1 MSVEKTMKNKILVIC
16 MIVAAAIVLAACG
29 GDEPAATEPV
39 ASKGDAVAGEK
50 HFQVCAG
57 CHGPDA
63 KGLPNLGKDMTVSE
77 FIKGS
82 TDEVLVEFIKT
93 GRPIGDPENTTNV
106 DMPPKGGN
114 PAFTDEDLLD
124 IVAYL
129 RTLTE

>member
-1 MSVEKTMKNKILVIC
+1 MNKKILVLC
-16 MIVAAAIVLAACG
+16 MAVLAAMMLAACG
-29 GDEPAATEPV
+29 GDEAAATEPA
-39 ASKGDAVAGEK
+39 ASTGDAVAGEK
-50 HFQVCAG
+50 NFQVCAG
-57 CHGPDA
+57 CHGADA

-82 TDEVLVEFIKT
+82 TDEELIEFIKT
-93 GRPIGDPENTTNV
+93 GRPISDPENTTNV

-114 PAFTDEDLLD
+114 PAFTDEDLFD

>member
-1 MSVEKTMKNKILVIC
+1 MKKAILLIAFGLL
-16 MIVAAAIVLAACG
+16 VAMMLAACG
-29 GDEPAATEPV
+29 GDEAADEEPAV
-39 ASKGDAVAGEK
+39 SKGDAVAGEK

-63 KGLPNLGKDMTVSE
+63 KGLPNLGKDMTISV

-82 TDEVLVEFIKT
+82 TDEELVDFIKT

-114 PAFTDEDLLD
+114 PAFSDEDLFD
-124 IVAYL
+124 VVAYL

>member
-1 MSVEKTMKNKILVIC
+1 MKKTILLIAFGLL
-16 MIVAAAIVLAACG
+16 VAMMLAACG
-29 GDEPAATEPV
+29 GDEAADEEPAV
-39 ASKGDAVAGEK
+39 SKGDAVAGEK

-63 KGLPNLGKDMTVSE
+63 KGLPNLGKDMTTSV

-82 TDEVLVEFIKT
+82 TDEELVDFIKT

-114 PAFTDEDLLD
+114 PAFSDEELFDV
-124 IVAYL
+124 VAYL

>member
-1 MSVEKTMKNKILVIC
+1 MKKAILLIAFGLL
-16 MIVAAAIVLAACG
+16 VAMMLAACG
-29 GDEPAATEPV
+29 GDEAADEEPAV
-39 ASKGDAVAGEK
+39 SKGDAVAGEK
-50 HFQVCAG
+50 NFQVCAG

-63 KGLPNLGKDMTVSE
+63 KGLPNLGKDMTISV

-82 TDEVLVEFIKT
+82 TDEELVDFIKT

-114 PAFTDEDLLD
+114 PAFSDEDLFD
-124 IVAYL
+124 VVAYL

>member
-1 MSVEKTMKNKILVIC
+1 MKKAILLIAFGLL
-16 MIVAAAIVLAACG
+16 VAMMLAACG
-29 GDEPAATEPV
+29 GDEAADEEPAV
-39 ASKGDAVAGEK
+39 SKGDAVAGEK

-63 KGLPNLGKDMTVSE
+63 KGLPNLGKDMTTSV

-82 TDEVLVEFIKT
+82 TDEELVDFIKT

-114 PAFTDEDLLD
+114 PAFSDEDLFD
-124 IVAYL
+124 VVAYL

>member
-1 MSVEKTMKNKILVIC
+1 MKKAILLIAFGLL
-16 MIVAAAIVLAACG
+16 VAMMLAACG
-29 GDEPAATEPV
+29 GDEAADEEPAV
-39 ASKGDAVAGEK
+39 SKGDAVAGEK

-63 KGLPNLGKDMTVSE
+63 KGLPNLGKDMTISV

-82 TDEVLVEFIKT
+82 TDEELVDFIKT
-93 GRPIGDPENTTNV
+93 GRPISDPENTTNV

-114 PAFTDEDLLD
+114 PAFSDEDLFD
-124 IVAYL
+124 VVAYL

>member
-1 MSVEKTMKNKILVIC
+1 MKKAILLIA
-16 MIVAAAIVLAACG
+16 IGLLAAVMLAACG
-29 GDEPAATEPV
+29 GDEAADEKPAV
-39 ASKGDAVAGEK
+39 SKGDAVAGEK

-63 KGLPNLGKDMTVSE
+63 KGLPNLGKDMTASE

-82 TDEVLVEFIKT
+82 TDEELVDFIKT

-124 IVAYL
+124 VVAYL

>member
-1 MSVEKTMKNKILVIC
+1 MKKTILLIAFGLL
-16 MIVAAAIVLAACG
+16 VAMMLAACG
-29 GDEPAATEPV
+29 GDEAADEEPAV
-39 ASKGDAVAGEK
+39 SKGDAVAGEK

-63 KGLPNLGKDMTVSE
+63 KGLPNLGKDMTTSV

-82 TDEVLVEFIKT
+82 TDEELVDFIKT

-114 PAFTDEDLLD
+114 PAFSDEDLFD
-124 IVAYL
+124 VVAYL

>member
-1 MSVEKTMKNKILVIC
+1 MNKKILVLC
-16 MIVAAAIVLAACG
+16 MAVLAAMMLAACG
-29 GDEPAATEPV
+29 GDEAADEQPAAST
-39 ASKGDAVAGEK
+39 GDVVAGEK

-57 CHGPDA
+57 CHGADA

-82 TDEVLVEFIKT
+82 TDEELIEFIKT
-93 GRPIGDPENTTNV
+93 GRPISDPENTTNV

-114 PAFTDEDLLD
+114 PAFTDEDLFD